1 MVKKL
6 LVIFV
11 GDMNQDNNR
20 DNIFVAERRI
30 FKLWCDR
37 EITSSERD
45 QLMRDRG
52 WSEKEINFLTNT
64 LTWVLF

>member
-1 MVKKL
+1 
-6 LVIFV
+6 
-11 GDMNQDNNR
+11 MNQDNNR
-20 DNIFVAERRI
+20 DNIFFAERRI
-30 FKLWCDR
+30 FKLWCSG
-37 EITSSERD
+37 EITSSQRD